1 VTRGGELASS
11 WWARRWMST
20 LDGFGWAARLSRGR
34 AYTRN
39 RRVVDVEVSPGV
51 VRARVQGSRPNPYRV
66 EMTVE
71 PFPDAVWDRVV
82 GALARQA
89 IYTAKLL
96 AGELPAE
103 VVQLCDTAE
112 APLFPDHPDEI
123 AMRCSCPDW
132 AVPCKHLVAVHYALA
147 AELDRDPFL
156 LFRLRGRT
164 REELTAALRVR
175 RGSFGSAGAA
185 RAAVEGATAPAEDP
199 GTAASDPIPVDSFWG
214 HAPEL
219 DELHFE
225 IKPPDVPGAVL
236 RLLGRPPGWGGQD
249 ELLET
254 LHDLYQVASASV
266 RDVALADLEDEQDAS
281 AEEEPMSAQA
291 VSEQPGGPV
300 NLPR

>member
-1 VTRGGELASS
+1 MTRGGELASS

-71 PFPDAVWDRVV
+71 PFPDVVWDRVI

-112 APLFPDHPDEI
+112 APLFP
-123 AMRCSCPDW
+123 
-132 AVPCKHLVAVHYALA
+132 
-147 AELDRDPFL
+147 
-156 LFRLRGRT
+156 
-164 REELTAALRVR
+164 
-175 RGSFGSAGAA
+175 GS
-185 RAAVEGATAPAEDP
+185 
-199 GTAASDPIPVDSFWG
+199 
-214 HAPEL
+214 
-219 DELHFE
+219 
-225 IKPPDVPGAVL
+225 
-236 RLLGRPPGWGGQD
+236 
-249 ELLET
+249 
-254 LHDLYQVASASV
+254 
-266 RDVALADLEDEQDAS
+266 
-281 AEEEPMSAQA
+281 
-291 VSEQPGGPV
+291 
-300 NLPR
+300 PR

>member
-1 VTRGGELASS
+1 LTRGSDLVSS

-20 LDGFGWAARLSRGR
+20 LDGFGWAGRLSRGR

-51 VRARVQGSRPNPYRV
+51 VRARVQGSQPAPYRV
-66 EMTVE
+66 QMTVE
-71 PFPDAVWDRVV
+71 PFPDVVWDRVV

-103 VVQLCDTAE
+103 VVQLCDSAE

-132 AVPCKHLVAVHYALA
+132 AVPCKHLAAVHYALA

-164 REELTAALRVR
+164 REELTAALRAR
-175 RGSFGSAGAA
+175 RGAFGSAGAA
-185 RAAVEGATAPAEDP
+185 RSAAESATTPAEIP
-199 GTAASDPIPVDSFWG
+199 EPAADEPIPVDGFWVHG
-214 HAPEL
+214 PEL
-219 DELHFE
+219 DDLHFE
-225 IKPPDVPGAVL
+225 IRPPEVPGAVL

-254 LHDLYQVASASV
+254 LHELYQVASASV
-266 RDVALADLEDEQDAS
+266 RDVALADLEEEQDAG
-281 AEEEPMSAQA
+281 AEEEPVSGQA
-291 VSEQPGGPV
+291 VSVQPDGSV